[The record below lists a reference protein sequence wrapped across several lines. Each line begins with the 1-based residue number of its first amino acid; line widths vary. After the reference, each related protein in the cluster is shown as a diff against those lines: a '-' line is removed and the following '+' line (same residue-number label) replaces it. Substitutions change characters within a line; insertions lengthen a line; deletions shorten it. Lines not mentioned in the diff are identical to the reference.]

1 MLDGLYKG
9 ASALDML
16 ARQQETVAANIAHLN
31 TPGYRREIFSFAQTS
46 DTQASGESAAKSS
59 VDFQDGRLE
68 PTGRKLDL
76 AVQGGGF
83 FTYEGEEGKLYSRNG
98 VLFFNPENNQLVN
111 SDGLPIVGENGPITV
126 EGELSQ
132 LVVAADGTISVGQ
145 EEIGKLAI
153 AKFEDNRLLQSEGQI
168 YFRIGT
174 AQETDAEN
182 VQVQQGV
189 RELSNAHAVTEMIA
203 LIVGSRHFE
212 ASQRAIRMIS
222 DTMQEAAQS

>member
-76 AVQGGGF
+76 AVQGDGF
-83 FTYEGEEGKLYSRNG
+83 FVYEGDQGKLYSRSG

-111 SDGLPIVGENGPITV
+111 GDGLPILGENGPITID
-126 EGELSQ
+126 GELSQ
-132 LVVAADGTISVGQ
+132 LVVGADGTISVGQ
-145 EEIGKLAI
+145 EQIGKLSI
-153 AKFEDNRLLQSEGQI
+153 MQFDNNRLLQSEGQI
-168 YFRIGT
+168 YFRAGT
-174 AQETDAEN
+174 AQATDAEG